1 MENAIELV
9 TTDGTNL
16 EAKAEAEM
24 APIMQRA
31 AAYVVQDEQ
40 SYLDADL
47 VIKTIREKVK
57 EREAELLP
65 PKEAATKAW
74 KAMCALV
81 KKYIDDPLEACK
93 TLDHK
98 RYAWK
103 KAEDAK
109 RAAEAERLRAE
120 AQRKQEEERR
130 AEAARIA
137 TEAKKKADE
146 ALELAERLK
155 AADMSEQ
162 AENVLATAGVQEEL
176 EVQQAADVLA
186 APMAPVEVEAPQ
198 KVETVQGQSQIE
210 HWTATIV
217 NPDLVPREFCIPSQ
231 AKLNEYA
238 RMMKGRA
245 ATPGVK
251 YEDVGSTRRRA

>member
-9 TTDGTNL
+9 TRDGTNL

-24 APIMQRA
+24 APILKRA
-31 AAYVVQDEQ
+31 AEYVVADEQ
-40 SYLDADL
+40 TYLDADL

-93 TLDHK
+93 TLDRK

-103 KAEDAK
+103 KAEDKK
-109 RAAEAERLRAE
+109 REDKAEAD
-120 AQRKQEEERR
+120 RR
-130 AEAARIA
+130 AEQKRVDA
-137 TEAKKKADE
+137 EK
-146 ALELAERLK
+146 LELAARLDTAGMK
-155 AADMSEQ
+155 EQ
-162 AENVLATAGVQEEL
+162 ATQVL
-176 EVQQAADVLA
+176 D
-186 APMAPVEVEAPQ
+186 APSAPVSVPDPV

-238 RMMKGRA
+238 RLMKGRA

-251 YEDVGSTRRRA
+251 YEDVGKTTRRGS